1 MIEIKNIVK
10 LFGDKKALDNI
21 SFSISEGSVFG
32 LVGSNGAGKSTL
44 LRILA
49 GVFKPDG
56 GEVFIEGSAPFENI
70 IIKSWCAF
78 VSDFPYFYP
87 GATLDSTAKY
97 YSSIYPS
104 WDHNRY
110 NELKKIFPINSVQKI
125 ASMSKGMQRQSAIIL
140 ALSYNPKYIFFDEI
154 FDGLDPVI
162 RELVKKILIDYVDKT
177 GATVVIASH
186 NLRELEGF
194 CDHIGLLHLG
204 GVLFESDIDGEQMS
218 LYRYQFVMEE
228 NDYLDIKSQLSVTKE
243 SRQGKM
249 IEITVK
255 GDKNS
260 IDEILNSKNPV
271 YVESLPLTLEELFI
285 SEMEVAGY
293 DINNL
298 KLSGWLQSC
307 ICKNL

>member
-10 LFGDKKALDNI
+10 LFGDKRALDNI
-21 SFSISEGSVFG
+21 SFNISEGSVFG
-32 LVGSNGAGKSTL
+32 LIGSNGAGKSTL

-49 GVFKPDG
+49 GVFKPEG
-56 GEVFIEGSAPFENI
+56 GEVLVDGSAPFENL
-70 IIKSWCAF
+70 IIKSQCAF

-97 YSSIYPS
+97 YSSIYPG
-104 WDHNRY
+104 WDNNRFS
-110 NELKKIFPINSVQKI
+110 ELKRIFPINPIQKI
-125 ASMSKGMQRQSAIIL
+125 ASMSKGMQRQTAIII

-218 LYRYQFVMEE
+218 LYRYQFVMDEA
-228 NDYLDIKSQLSVTKE
+228 DYLDIKPLLNITKE
-243 SRQGKM
+243 ARQGRM

-255 GDKNS
+255 GDKKN
-260 IDEILNSKNPV
+260 IDEIISSKNSV

-298 KLSGWLQSC
+298 KL
-307 ICKNL
+307 